1 MRHEGGMACRE
12 NERKLIMGHSETKH
26 SLPRQRTLIAG
37 TISFFKSHI
46 SVLALLVIMAV
57 SVLAGYFIYDS
68 LKKELRIVDGESEI
82 VVSTMGNDIETAFN
96 QLGVF
101 VESYDYISAPLST
114 RLSGDAIQEIFIKR
128 AVPVTITIDGKTTEV
143 MTYYDTVGETIKNN
157 GIVLGPLDRVD
168 GLDLDDPIQMGMNIK
183 IIRVREEILTETEKI
198 PYAIEEVPNEKMNK
212 GEKRVIQPGVEGTL
226 EKYYKLT
233 YEDGRIVSREFMSE
247 QVIEEP
253 VTEIVE
259 YGTVPNF
266 MTSRG
271 ELVRYKKVIEMR
283 ATAYTSSYE
292 DTGKHPDHPEFGI
305 CYTGLKAREG
315 IIAVDPKVIPLYTR
329 VYVEVI
335 GSEPDYGFAIAGD
348 IGSAVKGNLID
359 VYLDTREAVKKW
371 GVKKVRVYI
380 LNEQNDDRW
389 KKTDYT
395 K

>member
-1 MRHEGGMACRE
+1 
-12 NERKLIMGHSETKH
+12 MGKINAKRI
-26 SLPRQRTLIAG
+26 LPRRG
-37 TISFFKSHI
+37 TVITGVVRFFKRDV
-46 SVLALLVIMAV
+46 SVFVLLVIMCV
-57 SVLAGYFIYDS
+57 SVFAGYRIFGE
-68 LKKELRIVDGESEI
+68 LKKELKIVDGDSEI
-82 VVSTMGNDIETAFN
+82 HVKTMGNDIETAFN
-96 QLGVF
+96 QMGVF

-114 RLSGDAIQEIFIKR
+114 KLSNEAMQEILIKR
-128 AVPVTITIDGKTTEV
+128 AVPVNITIDGKTTEV

-157 GIVLGPLDRVD
+157 GIVLGPLDKVV

-183 IIRVREEILTETEKI
+183 IVRVREEILTETEEI
-198 PYAIEEVPNEKMNK
+198 PYAIEEIPNEKMNK

-233 YEDGRIVSREFMSE
+233 YEDGRVVSREFMKE
-247 QVIEEP
+247 EVIAEP
-253 VTEIVE
+253 VIEIVE

-266 MTSRG
+266 VTSRG
-271 ELVRYKKVIEMR
+271 DLVRYSKVIEMR

-305 CYTGLKAREG
+305 CYTGMKAREG

-335 GSEPDYGFAIAGD
+335 GGTDYGFAIAGD
-348 IGSAVKGNLID
+348 IGSAIKGKLID
-359 VYLDTREAVKKW
+359 VYLDTKEAVKKW
-371 GVKKVRVYI
+371 GTKKVRVYI
-380 LNEQNDDRW
+380 LNEQDDDRW

>member
-1 MRHEGGMACRE
+1 MG
-12 NERKLIMGHSETKH
+12 KLNAKRI
-26 SLPRQRTLIAG
+26 LPRRG
-37 TISFFKSHI
+37 TVITGVVRFFKRHV
-46 SVLALLVIMAV
+46 SVFVLLVIMCV
-57 SVLAGYFIYDS
+57 SVFAGYRIFGE
-68 LKKELRIVDGESEI
+68 LKKELKIVDGDSEI
-82 VVSTMGNDIETAFN
+82 HVKTMGNDIETAFN
-96 QLGVF
+96 QMGVF

-114 RLSGDAIQEIFIKR
+114 KLSNEAMQEILIKR
-128 AVPVTITIDGKTTEV
+128 AVPVNITIDGKTTEV

-157 GIVLGPLDRVD
+157 GIVLGPLDKVV

-183 IIRVREEILTETEKI
+183 IVRVREEILTETEEI
-198 PYAIEEVPNEKMNK
+198 PYAIEEIPNEKMNK

-233 YEDGRIVSREFMSE
+233 YEDGRVVSREFMKE
-247 QVIEEP
+247 EVIAEP
-253 VTEIVE
+253 VIEIVE

-266 MTSRG
+266 VTSRG
-271 ELVRYKKVIEMR
+271 DLVRYSKVIEMR

-305 CYTGLKAREG
+305 CYTGMKAREG

-335 GSEPDYGFAIAGD
+335 GGTDYGFAIAGD
-348 IGSAVKGNLID
+348 IGSAIKGKLID
-359 VYLDTREAVKKW
+359 VYLDTKEAVKKW
-371 GVKKVRVYI
+371 GTKKVRVYI
-380 LNEQNDDRW
+380 LNEQDDDRW

>member
-1 MRHEGGMACRE
+1 
-12 NERKLIMGHSETKH
+12 MGKINAKRI
-26 SLPRQRTLIAG
+26 LPRRG
-37 TISFFKSHI
+37 TVITGVVRFFKRHV
-46 SVLALLVIMAV
+46 SVFVLLVIMCV
-57 SVLAGYFIYDS
+57 SVFAGYRIFGE
-68 LKKELRIVDGESEI
+68 LKKELKIVDGDSEI
-82 VVSTMGNDIETAFN
+82 HVKTMGNDIETAFN
-96 QLGVF
+96 QMGVF

-114 RLSGDAIQEIFIKR
+114 KLSNEAMQEILIKR
-128 AVPVTITIDGKTTEV
+128 AVPVNITIDGKTTEV

-157 GIVLGPLDRVD
+157 GIVLGPLDKVV

-183 IIRVREEILTETEKI
+183 IVRVREEILTETEEI
-198 PYAIEEVPNEKMNK
+198 PYAIEEIPNEKMNK

-233 YEDGRIVSREFMSE
+233 YEDGRVVSREFMKE
-247 QVIEEP
+247 EVIAEP
-253 VTEIVE
+253 VIEIVE

-266 MTSRG
+266 VTSRG
-271 ELVRYKKVIEMR
+271 DLVRYSKVIEMR

-305 CYTGLKAREG
+305 CYTGMKAREG

-335 GSEPDYGFAIAGD
+335 GGTDYGFAIAGD
-348 IGSAVKGNLID
+348 IGSAIKGKLID
-359 VYLDTREAVKKW
+359 VYLDTKEAVKKW
-371 GVKKVRVYI
+371 GTKKVRVYI
-380 LNEQNDDRW
+380 LNEQDDDRW